1 VSPSGGKA
9 TRTPGAVRVLS
20 DEVLR
25 FRGRGSGL
33 RPTVYPLGMGVRKR
47 LLPLL
52 ISFAV
57 GIVVGVAVTLVYR
70 GGPKEVSAVPAEIS
84 VLRQPPT
91 SLPRQAVNAGL
102 ISPTEARLAIS
113 LGNIRYF
120 VGPGSGRASGDLCLV
135 ESKTDST
142 ATTCFG
148 RTALSY
154 TAGYLASPG
163 PSGTIDLAG
172 IAADAFDRAS
182 MSGVSTR
189 IVNNVF
195 VFRHVPATDHL
206 TMYGPQGQLRVDL
219 GAMSPTRTV
228 TQPTS

>member
-1 VSPSGGKA
+1 
-9 TRTPGAVRVLS
+9 
-20 DEVLR
+20 
-25 FRGRGSGL
+25 
-33 RPTVYPLGMGVRKR
+33 MGVRKR

-52 ISFAV
+52 ISLGA
-57 GIVVGVAVTLVYR
+57 GIAVGVAVTLAYR
-70 GGPKEVSAVPAEIS
+70 GGPKEVSAIPVEIS

-91 SLPRQAVNAGL
+91 SLPRQAVNAAGL

-113 LGNIRYF
+113 LANIRYF
-120 VGPGSGRASGDLCLV
+120 VGPGSGRASRDLCLV
-135 ESKTDST
+135 ESKADST

-148 RTALSY
+148 RAALSH
-154 TAGYLASPG
+154 TAGYMFSPG
-163 PSGTIDLAG
+163 PGGTIDLAG

-182 MSGVSTR
+182 ISGVSTR

-195 VFRHVPATDHL
+195 VFRHVRATDHL
-206 TMYGPQGQLRVDL
+206 TIYGPQGQLRVDL

>member
-1 VSPSGGKA
+1 
-9 TRTPGAVRVLS
+9 
-20 DEVLR
+20 
-25 FRGRGSGL
+25 
-33 RPTVYPLGMGVRKR
+33 MGVRKR

-52 ISFAV
+52 ISLAA
-57 GIVVGVAVTLVYR
+57 GIVIGVAVTLAYR
-70 GGPKEVSAVPAEIS
+70 GGPKEVSAVPVEIS

-91 SLPRQAVNAGL
+91 FLPRQATNDGA
-102 ISPTEARLAIS
+102 ISPTEARLALS
-113 LGNIRYF
+113 LANIRYF
-120 VGPGSGRASGDLCLV
+120 VGPGSGRASRDLCLV
-135 ESKTDST
+135 ESKADST
-142 ATTCFG
+142 ATTCFA
-148 RTALSY
+148 RTALSH
-154 TAGYLASPG
+154 TAAYIFSPG
-163 PSGTIDLAG
+163 PAGTIDLVG

-195 VFRHVPATDHL
+195 VFRHVRATDHL

>member
-1 VSPSGGKA
+1 
-9 TRTPGAVRVLS
+9 
-20 DEVLR
+20 
-25 FRGRGSGL
+25 
-33 RPTVYPLGMGVRKR
+33 MGVRKR
-47 LLPLL
+47 LPLL
-52 ISFAV
+52 ISLAA

-70 GGPKEVSAVPAEIS
+70 SGPKEVSAVPAEIS

-91 SLPRQAVNAGL
+91 SLPRQAVNAGA
-102 ISPTEARLAIS
+102 ISPTEARLAVS
-113 LGNIRYF
+113 RADTRYF
-120 VGPGSGRASGDLCLV
+120 VGPGSGRSSGDLCLV

-142 ATTCFG
+142 ATTCFA
-148 RTALSY
+148 RAALSH
-154 TAGYLASPG
+154 TAGYIFSPG
-163 PSGTIDLAG
+163 PPGTMDLAG

-195 VFRHVPATDHL
+195 VFRHVRPTDHL

>member
-1 VSPSGGKA
+1 
-9 TRTPGAVRVLS
+9 
-20 DEVLR
+20 
-25 FRGRGSGL
+25 
-33 RPTVYPLGMGVRKR
+33 MGVRKR

-57 GIVVGVAVTLVYR
+57 GIVVGVVVTLVYR
-70 GGPKEVSAVPAEIS
+70 GGPKQVSAVPVEIS
-84 VLRQPPT
+84 VLLQPPT
-91 SLPRQAVNAGL
+91 SLPSQAVNTGW

-113 LGNIRYF
+113 LANVRYF
-120 VGPGSGRASGDLCLV
+120 VGPGSGRSSADLCLV

-142 ATTCFG
+142 ATTCFA
-148 RTALSY
+148 RAALSH
-154 TAGYLASPG
+154 TAGYIFSPG
-163 PSGTIDLAG
+163 PPGTIDLAG

-195 VFRHVPATDHL
+195 LFRHVRATDHL

>member
-1 VSPSGGKA
+1 
-9 TRTPGAVRVLS
+9 
-20 DEVLR
+20 
-25 FRGRGSGL
+25 
-33 RPTVYPLGMGVRKR
+33 MGIRKR

-52 ISFAV
+52 ISLAA
-57 GIVVGVAVTLVYR
+57 GIVVGVAVTLAYR
-70 GGPKEVSAVPAEIS
+70 GSPKEASAVPVEIS

-113 LGNIRYF
+113 LANIRYF
-120 VGPGSGRASGDLCLV
+120 VGPGSGRASRDLCLV

-148 RTALSY
+148 RTALSH
-154 TAGYLASPG
+154 TAGYMFSPG
-163 PSGTIDLAG
+163 PGGTIDLAG

-182 MSGVSTR
+182 ISGVSTR

-195 VFRHVPATDHL
+195 VFRHVHATDHL
-206 TMYGPQGQLRVDL
+206 TIYGPQGQLRVDL